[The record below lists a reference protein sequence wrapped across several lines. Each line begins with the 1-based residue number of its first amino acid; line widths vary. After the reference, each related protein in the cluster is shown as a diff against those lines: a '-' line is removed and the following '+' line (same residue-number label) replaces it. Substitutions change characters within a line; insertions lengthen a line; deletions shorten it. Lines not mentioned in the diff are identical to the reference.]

1 MIYTGF
7 SQVSIYLHFSIF
19 CWGYLVAGS
28 GLGLGQLARAIR
40 MARAVRCGPE
50 IRFIKMICRKLRRM
64 IRMLRH
70 LRQTFSSASENQT
83 WYPSAQRY
91 DSCKDSWRTKLYRV
105 KALTVG
111 RGRVFFA
118 DGRTLRTLQRYF
130 HGRAKKR
137 ACRRSM
143 EMYGIYDSV
152 TSITTWVS
160 KLDMKSV
167 LMAAAFLEIF
177 LRWFTHIQNVGQVPS
192 SVFEYRLLRLLRM
205 QEVLANLTASRLSL
219 AAGFPLTL
227 HTPDILLYIY
237 ILNYIN
243 IYI

>member
-1 MIYTGF
+1 MHLINLSPWYWSTGTMIYTGF

-50 IRFIKMICRKLRRM
+50 IRFIKMICRMLRRM

-83 WYPSAQRY
+83 WSPSTQRY

-111 RGRVFFA
+111 RGRGFFLQTGGPSGLYRDTSMGEPRKEHA
-118 DGRTLRTLQRYF
+118 DAVWKCMEYKTQWPRLQHEFPNWTWRAFWWQQRSWRY
-130 HGRAKKR
+130 
-137 ACRRSM
+137 S
-143 EMYGIYDSV
+143 
-152 TSITTWVS
+152 
-160 KLDMKSV
+160 
-167 LMAAAFLEIF
+167 
-177 LRWFTHIQNVGQVPS
+177 
-192 SVFEYRLLRLLRM
+192 
-205 QEVLANLTASRLSL
+205 
-219 AAGFPLTL
+219 
-227 HTPDILLYIY
+227 
-237 ILNYIN
+237 
-243 IYI
+243 

>member
-1 MIYTGF
+1 LHLINLSPWYWSTGTMIYTGF

-50 IRFIKMICRKLRRM
+50 IRFIKMICRMLRRM

-83 WYPSAQRY
+83 WSPSTQRY

-111 RGRVFFA
+111 RGRGFF
-118 DGRTLRTLQRYF
+118 
-130 HGRAKKR
+130 
-137 ACRRSM
+137 CRREDSQDSTEILPWESQEKSM
-143 EMYGIYDSV
+143 QTQYG
-152 TSITTWVS
+152 
-160 KLDMKSV
+160 
-167 LMAAAFLEIF
+167 
-177 LRWFTHIQNVGQVPS
+177 NVW
-192 SVFEYRLLRLLRM
+192 
-205 QEVLANLTASRLSL
+205 NIRLSDL
-219 AAGFPLTL
+219 DYNMSFQTGHEERFDGSSGPG
-227 HTPDILLYIY
+227 DILKMIQTYSKCRSGS
-237 ILNYIN
+237 
-243 IYI
+243 